1 MTTAA
6 NDCTKCNKSSLSL
19 LLLRPSPIA
28 RAANLAPAGSQ
39 NITSDLELV
48 RGLVPAST
56 PTESRYVLRTLRAG
70 YVHVYI
76 KNPPPG
82 MRAWM
87 DYRITDQSDV
97 VPDSEPLFSQPSA
110 NIQCSS
116 NAHNAAG
123 LRVLTI
129 PQAHRINTI
138 WIAFSANKWCD
149 KLKAKNAANPDA
161 MQRIDLA
168 GGSPNTFKPTATQ
181 LKSKVLEAALHSNN
195 INGSKDHDFPFH
207 TLASMTDKL
216 AADLTRAAACHPK
229 TAGKE
234 LAVVLRDPVGVATE
248 MNALRLRR
256 MELAEQEIAK
266 PENAHPLNSSNT
278 LMGLK
283 QTVLDARLAE
293 SFEKVSPLK
302 TKAAYEASSGYPKGT
317 VWQPLTREQ
326 RQALIKASSGDGW
339 LSSILLAPYKS
350 KFEHEEIGRVFYP
363 DHEER
368 AATWAHEQTEKTW
381 AEFTG
386 KYDEQARADWV
397 KAFEAKM
404 KAQHY
409 DVIARYEAD
418 WVESLKDEQTLGYFK
433 HHFDANDPN
442 DPKKLHSPGTIYAA
456 EVHRAYTPA
465 PSSPGDVLDRYLAL
479 LKPSITDER
488 SVMLRAMLANQTWA
502 IEQIASEIDQNKR
515 DKLYDF
521 MKGLVLGASEAK
533 KPNAAQQLIKKY
545 SWLGDLVGGYSLGI
559 WGSAVSGLTT
569 VLSRTPGSPQAWDW
583 LTKKVEG
590 MGLIRQGTDLA
601 LQATLAGNGF
611 KVPVIVKVRLPIDEA
626 MQLLRDR
633 TGQQLGLSRNQLK
646 RLKKTQGTVEL
657 SLLTDSHAVAKA
669 QGSIQDL
676 TKSPDTTVKLGSAA
690 RAQGASALSG
700 TIVLNAQEFTTIYR
714 AQAPLTS
721 SAAKALQ
728 DSLQDVRAVVKG
740 LDGRLA
746 IGSVVI
752 QCLGLI
758 SNLNS
763 LSSKDLKEVRNAW
776 YGVCDSAAG
785 MIGGLMEAW
794 AVVYSSRLLAT
805 AGKAAA
811 EQSIKLAALRISA
824 LATGVVGGIVNAV
837 YAKTLAED
845 QKNKGNLG
853 AAALYR
859 TSAYA
864 FYGTSGSAAG
874 AGIGAIADI
883 VVARQIGNATVQRA
897 AAAVGARM
905 AAPMLGLTLTGWGLV
920 LLGAGMIA
928 QVGATILTPTP
939 LQKWVQK
946 SYFGTEDT
954 KDKFPSGDW
963 NAELAGLNAALKEA
977 QSES

>member
-1 MTTAA
+1 
-6 NDCTKCNKSSLSL
+6 
-19 LLLRPSPIA
+19 
-28 RAANLAPAGSQ
+28 
-39 NITSDLELV
+39 
-48 RGLVPAST
+48 
-56 PTESRYVLRTLRAG
+56 
-70 YVHVYI
+70 
-76 KNPPPG
+76 
-82 MRAWM
+82 M

-116 NAHNAAG
+116 TAHNAAG

-138 WIAFSANKWCD
+138 WIAYSANKWCD
-149 KLKAKNAANPDA
+149 KIKAKNAANPDA

-168 GGSPNTFKPTATQ
+168 GGSPNTFKPTAAQ
-181 LKSKVLEAALHSNN
+181 LKSKVLEAALHSNS
-195 INGSKDHDFPFH
+195 INGAKDHDFLFQS
-207 TLASMTDKL
+207 LASMTDKL
-216 AADLTRAAACHPK
+216 ATDLTRAAACHPK
-229 TAGKE
+229 TAAKE
-234 LAVVLRDPVGVATE
+234 LAVVLRDPIGVATE
-248 MNALRLRR
+248 LNALRLRR

-302 TKAAYEASSGYPKGT
+302 TKAAYEASSGYPSGT
-317 VWQPLTREQ
+317 VWQPLTKEQ
-326 RQALIKASSGDGW
+326 RQTLIKASSGDGW

-350 KFEHEEIGRVFYP
+350 RFEHEEIGRVFYP

-368 AATWAHEQTEKTW
+368 AAAWAHEQTEKTW

-386 KYDEQARADWV
+386 KYNEKARADWV

-404 KAQHY
+404 KAEHY

-418 WVESLKDEQTLGYFK
+418 WVDSLKDDQTLGYFK

-502 IEQIASEIDQNKR
+502 IEQIASEVDQNKR

-521 MKGLVLGASEAK
+521 MKGLVLGAADAK
-533 KPNAAQQLIKKY
+533 KPNAAQQLLRKY

-569 VLSRTPGSPQAWDW
+569 VLARTPASPQAWDW
-583 LTKKVEG
+583 LTKKVES

-601 LQATLAGNGF
+601 LQATLAGKGF
-611 KVPVIVKVRLPIDEA
+611 RVPVIVKVRLPIDDA

-633 TGQQLGLSRNQLK
+633 TGQQLGLSRTQLK
-646 RLKKTQGTVEL
+646 RIKKTQGTVEL
-657 SLLTDSHAVAKA
+657 SLLTDNHAVAKA
-669 QGSIQDL
+669 QGSIEDL
-676 TKSPDTTVKLGSAA
+676 TKSPDSTVKLGSAA
-690 RAQGASALSG
+690 KTQGASALSG
-700 TIVLNAQEFTTIYR
+700 TIVLTAQEFTTLYR
-714 AQAPLTS
+714 AQAPLMG

-794 AVVYSSRLLAT
+794 AVVYSSRLSAT
-805 AGKAAA
+805 IGEVAAK
-811 EQSIKLAALRISA
+811 QSFKLAAIKASA
-824 LATGVVGGIVNAV
+824 FVTGVVGGAVNAM
-837 YAKTLAED
+837 YAAVQADD
-845 QKNKGNLG
+845 QIKKGNTG
-853 AAALYR
+853 AAYMYKVS
-859 TSAYA
+859 TYA
-864 FYGTSGSAAG
+864 FAGTALASLGGAAG
-874 AGIGAIADI
+874 TFSEVIA
-883 VVARQIGNATVQRA
+883 ARQIGSA
-897 AAAVGARM
+897 AAQRSAAAIGARI
-905 AAPMLGLTLTGWGLV
+905 AAPMLGLTLTGWGLL
-920 LLGAGMIA
+920 LLGAGMLA
-928 QVGATILTPTP
+928 QVGAAILTPTP
-939 LQKWVQK
+939 LQKWVTK

-954 KDKFPSGDW
+954 KEKFPSGNW

-977 QSES
+977 QAGG